1 MDNEIQHVPQGGPQT
16 ETGKAVSKFNALTH
30 GILRDTLTEY
40 ERDEETGILDELHTE
55 LSPRGVLENIL
66 LERIAT
72 NYIKLHRIA
81 KAEREFVLSVLNPR
95 KVVRRRTDV
104 LGQLEEGLNT
114 YEETVE
120 NEGYT
125 PVVSSEAVERL
136 YGIYARY
143 ETNLEN
149 RLYRAVRELR
159 EQRAAKIA
167 A

>member
-1 MDNEIQHVPQGGPQT
+1 MDNEIQHMPQGGPQT
-16 ETGKAVSKFNALTH
+16 ETGKAVSKFNALSH
-30 GILRDTLTEY
+30 GILRETLTEY
-40 ERDEETGILDELHTE
+40 EQGIEFDILDELRAECAPH
-55 LSPRGVLENIL
+55 GVLENLL
-66 LERIAT
+66 LERVVT
-72 NYIKLHRIA
+72 NYIKLHRVA
-81 KAEREFVLSVLNPR
+81 KAEREFVRSVLNPR

-104 LGQLEEGLNT
+104 LGQLEEGLAT

-125 PVVSSEAVERL
+125 PRVGAEVVERL

-159 EQRAAKIA
+159 EQRTAKTSA
-167 A
+167 